1 MNAMNI
7 VLTTKTKMSEI
18 LKGSMAAI
26 LGANKSEMRIGAI
39 TNGIAVLNNQI
50 FEVVKEEI
58 QKRTDHLE
66 IEKRCAQLHQKI
78 EDLKSEMK
86 GLDTQK
92 QAAGAGKSRLREI
105 CEALDQMGNEFN
117 EYDETAVR
125 RLVTQIKVIS
135 EEKIIITFCGT
146 LDIEQTL

>member
-1 MNAMNI
+1 
-7 VLTTKTKMSEI
+7 
-18 LKGSMAAI
+18 
-26 LGANKSEMRIGAI
+26 
-39 TNGIAVLNNQI
+39 
-50 FEVVKEEI
+50 
-58 QKRTDHLE
+58 
-66 IEKRCAQLHQKI
+66 
-78 EDLKSEMK
+78 MK